1 MSQSNLIPLRGNES
15 ATMLEKAGNISPK
28 DLDLI
33 PIVDSAEEII
43 QIINEFYEIRARE
56 LRPNYEL

>member
-1 MSQSNLIPLRGNES
+1 
-15 ATMLEKAGNISPK
+15 MLDKAGNISPK

-33 PIVDSAEEII
+33 PVVDTPEDII
-43 QIINEFYEIRARE
+43 QIINEFYEVRAKE